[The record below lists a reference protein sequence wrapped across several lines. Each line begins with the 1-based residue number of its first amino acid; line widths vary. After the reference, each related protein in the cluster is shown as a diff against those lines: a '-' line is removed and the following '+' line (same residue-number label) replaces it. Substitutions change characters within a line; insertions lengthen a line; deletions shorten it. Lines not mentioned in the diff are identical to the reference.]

1 MNAAKPA
8 IFDLR
13 LDRDGIKDQ
22 GRANKEIV
30 ILDVVEMSSSSES
43 GILIFCPIC
52 ETVFENRNEIIAN
65 MYKPCNLPNL
75 DNPSND
81 LLCPTCTTVFET
93 EKAMDYHEPCPKTP
107 KTNIIGN
114 TIVER
119 LNKTRTKGACGA
131 NILNPPRASGSAE
144 GATLKK
150 KATMRRAAPKRPNS
164 TFTSA

>member
-52 ETVFENRNEIIAN
+52 ETVLENRNDIIAN
-65 MYKPCNLPNL
+65 MCKPCNLPTL
-75 DNPSND
+75 DDPGNI
-81 LLCPTCTTVFET
+81 LLCPTCRTVFET
-93 EKAMDYHEPCPKTP
+93 EKAMDNREPCPKTP

-114 TIVER
+114 TIIER
-119 LNKTRTKGACGA
+119 LNETR
-131 NILNPPRASGSAE
+131 NERSLWN
-144 GATLKK
+144 
-150 KATMRRAAPKRPNS
+150 
-164 TFTSA
+164 